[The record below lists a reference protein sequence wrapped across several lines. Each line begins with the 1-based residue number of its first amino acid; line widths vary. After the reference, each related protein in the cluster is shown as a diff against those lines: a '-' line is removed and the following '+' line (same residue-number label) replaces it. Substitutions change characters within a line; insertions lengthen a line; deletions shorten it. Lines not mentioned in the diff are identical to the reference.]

1 MFYKTIIFLA
11 FGLTISEAFPLDS
24 STPIAHPFPRPSQNI
39 NNESINDITGFYG
52 KQRQPKTLIL
62 WTQLK

>member
-1 MFYKTIIFLA
+1 MFYKTILFLA

-24 STPIAHPFPRPSQNI
+24 STPIAHPFPRPSQN
-39 NNESINDITGFYG
+39 ESINDINGFDG
-52 KQRQPKTLIL
+52 KQSQLKTLIL